1 MLELV
6 GHVQICICTTSLLT
20 DHRHLLVQQ
29 LLLLLLLLLLAVRVG
44 LIWRHNCSL
53 IEVLDVL
60 VDVEVGY
67 NGYGLGGV
75 YVSTVA
81 TAAGYPRRGNCFRIS
96 GRT

>member
-1 MLELV
+1 M
-6 GHVQICICTTSLLT
+6 QICICTTSFLA

-29 LLLLLLLLLLAVRVG
+29 LLLLLLLVVVRVG

-60 VDVEVGY
+60 VDIEVGD

-81 TAAGYPRRGNCFRIS
+81 SAAGYPRRGNCFRIS

>member
-6 GHVQICICTTSLLT
+6 GHVQICICTTSLLA

-29 LLLLLLLLLLAVRVG
+29 LLLLLLLLLLVVRVG

-81 TAAGYPRRGNCFRIS
+81 AAGYPCRGNCFRIS
-96 GRT
+96 GRA